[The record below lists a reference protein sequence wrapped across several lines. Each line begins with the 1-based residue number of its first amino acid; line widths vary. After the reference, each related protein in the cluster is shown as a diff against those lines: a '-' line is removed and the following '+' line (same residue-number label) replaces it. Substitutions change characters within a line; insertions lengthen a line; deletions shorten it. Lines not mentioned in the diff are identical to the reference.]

1 MQIKQKGKKEIS
13 KKQMLVVFYI
23 AISVI
28 FALPSVIY
36 LLQNH
41 SVYRFIHMYSYT
53 FTTALTSSEYILN
66 ALMFMGLW
74 IALSILYYLL
84 LKYHTSIFKNT
95 KQILLFTSI
104 VGILFVAIIP
114 CTSLDVYS
122 YIANRMGR

>member
-1 MQIKQKGKKEIS
+1 MKINQRGKREVS

-23 AISVI
+23 AISAI

-41 SVYRFIHMYSYT
+41 SVYRFIYMYSYT

-66 ALMFMGLW
+66 ALMFMGIW
-74 IALSILYYLL
+74 ITLSILYYLL
-84 LKYHTSIFKNT
+84 LKYHTAIFKNV
-95 KQILLFTSI
+95 KQILLFSSI